1 MFYFAF
7 ISGVGV
13 HFFFFLLGGWVLRG
27 RYRLRFFVVVFVV
40 VVVVFSFY
48 LFLGFFVVFFP
59 LICSVM

>member
-13 HFFFFLLGGWVLRG
+13 HFFFFLFGGLGLEGQISTEV
-27 RYRLRFFVVVFVV
+27 FFVLVFV

-48 LFLGFFVVFFP
+48 LFFVFFCCFP
-59 LICSVM
+59 P

>member
-40 VVVVFSFY
+40 VVVVVFSFY
-48 LFLGFFVVFFP
+48 LFLVFLLFFP
-59 LICSVM
+59 PDL